1 MWQSGCCLKIVHS
14 GILHVPMSGYTRAS
28 VGCQVLVGAW
38 VCVCACVRHVCV
50 TVYACMRVSVCVCVS
65 VCVHAC
71 ACACACACAFSFSAY
86 VPLCSSKCDIGSS
99 VTINK
104 PHVSGSN
111 RGQQDH
117 LPLTSLKCIHC
128 GYLWNHVMSCDV
140 HVMSCDVM

>member
-1 MWQSGCCLKIVHS
+1 MLFEDCSQWDITCPHVRLHESICWLPSISRCLGVC
-14 GILHVPMSGYTRAS
+14 M
-28 VGCQVLVGAW
+28 
-38 VCVCACVRHVCV
+38 CVCPSRVCNCVCMHACE
-50 TVYACMRVSVCVCVS
+50 CMCMCECVS
-65 VCVHAC
+65 VCVH

-140 HVMSCDVM
+140 M